1 MDSYNLFGDDGSG
14 MLEGLTDLGG
24 SDSFAGSSASGVTDN
39 KDSSENRFFT
49 LLLFLILLYLYD
61 FFIFCL

>member
-24 SDSFAGSSASGVTDN
+24 SDNFAGSSASGVAGEN
-39 KDSSENRFFT
+39 KDGADNR
-49 LLLFLILLYLYD
+49 
-61 FFIFCL
+61 

>member
-24 SDSFAGSSASGVTDN
+24 ADSFANASTSGVTGDT
-39 KDSSENRFFT
+39 KDSTDNR
-49 LLLFLILLYLYD
+49 
-61 FFIFCL
+61 

>member
-24 SDSFAGSSASGVTDN
+24 TDGFPGNAATGVTGDN
-39 KDSSENRFFT
+39 KDNTESR
-49 LLLFLILLYLYD
+49 
-61 FFIFCL
+61 

>member
-24 SDSFAGSSASGVTDN
+24 TDSFAGNSTSGVAGEN
-39 KDSSENRFFT
+39 KEPAENR
-49 LLLFLILLYLYD
+49 
-61 FFIFCL
+61 

>member
-24 SDSFAGSSASGVTDN
+24 SDNFPGNSAAGVTGEN
-39 KDSSENRFFT
+39 KDNADNR
-49 LLLFLILLYLYD
+49 
-61 FFIFCL
+61 

>member
-24 SDSFAGSSASGVTDN
+24 TDSFAGSSASGVAVDN
-39 KDSSENRFFT
+39 KDNTDNR
-49 LLLFLILLYLYD
+49 
-61 FFIFCL
+61 

>member
-24 SDSFAGSSASGVTDN
+24 TDSFAGNSTSGVAGDAKEPSDN
-39 KDSSENRFFT
+39 R
-49 LLLFLILLYLYD
+49 
-61 FFIFCL
+61 

>member
-24 SDSFAGSSASGVTDN
+24 ADTFAGNTSSAVTGDSKDPADN
-39 KDSSENRFFT
+39 RYIIII
-49 LLLFLILLYLYD
+49 FL
-61 FFIFCL
+61 

>member
-24 SDSFAGSSASGVTDN
+24 SDSFAGGSASGVAGENKDATDN
-39 KDSSENRFFT
+39 RYSELSHVT
-49 LLLFLILLYLYD
+49 YLV
-61 FFIFCL
+61 LG

>member
-24 SDSFAGSSASGVTDN
+24 TDSFAGSSTSGVTGEN
-39 KDSSENRFFT
+39 KDSAENK
-49 LLLFLILLYLYD
+49 
-61 FFIFCL
+61 

>member
-24 SDSFAGSSASGVTDN
+24 TDSFAGNSSTGVPGDSKDSTDN
-39 KDSSENRFFT
+39 R
-49 LLLFLILLYLYD
+49 
-61 FFIFCL
+61 